1 MNARHL
7 IAGLALA
14 AAAVGSAQ
22 AAVFSPPTFT
32 SVSDT
37 VSAAGAKFDINGNYT
52 TGDFNLAPAGFTTF
66 TLQVTASEYS
76 SVSPVEASVF
86 FNGSLLTS
94 GVASQSSD
102 GSVYSLDFSS
112 LTAGLYRVDV
122 TGTSNSKVYVEYQ
135 AAAAVPEP
143 ESLAL
148 LLAGMGVVGFS
159 LSRRKV

>member
-22 AAVFSPPTFT
+22 ATVAPTFN
-32 SVSDT
+32 SVSGT
-37 VSAAGAKFDINGNYT
+37 VSAADVRFDAAGNYS
-52 TGDFNLAPAGFTTF
+52 TGSFNLAPTGFATF
-66 TLQVTASEYS
+66 TLQVTASES
-76 SVSPVEASVF
+76 RPTNPVEAFVY
-86 FNGSLLTS
+86 FNGSLLTN
-94 GVASQSSD
+94 GAASQSSN
-102 GSVYSLDFSS
+102 GGAYVLNFSS

-122 TGTSNSKVYVEYQ
+122 TGTPLAKVSVGYE

-143 ESLAL
+143 ESVAL
-148 LLAGMGVVGFS
+148 LLAGLGVVGFS